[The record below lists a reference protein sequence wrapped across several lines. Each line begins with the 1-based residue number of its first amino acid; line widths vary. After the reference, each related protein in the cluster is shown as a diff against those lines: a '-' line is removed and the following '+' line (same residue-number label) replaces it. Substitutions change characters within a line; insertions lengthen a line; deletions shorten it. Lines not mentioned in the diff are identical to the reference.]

1 MTLKELQARILE
13 QVEILGTEALDYEVY
28 VCIIREN
35 LYEEKVKLES
45 VGNCDGGYI
54 PDGDEDKTYI
64 VLDGYE
70 KRRRNNR

>member
-1 MTLKELQARILE
+1 MTLKELQASILE
-13 QVEILGTEALDYEVY
+13 MIELCGVEILDSEVY

-70 KRRRNNR
+70 RRRRNNC